1 VDEEKGVCG
10 ATAYQQCVGEA
21 TTALNIPPRR
31 QRSSTDSLNAQ
42 LHSAFLPLVTVEL
55 VQWCAGDAAAALC
68 VPAGADAGEYVATAA
83 PVGLV

>member
-1 VDEEKGVCG
+1 M
-10 ATAYQQCVGEA
+10 
-21 TTALNIPPRR
+21 
-31 QRSSTDSLNAQ
+31 Q